1 MLTIII
7 TIISSVLFLWNGQ
20 MNSRYSIKWSLK
32 TSLISAGL
40 KEFLWSGNC
49 VPVWLAHGWLQ
60 AKILSIFQAVSSAS
74 YCFSNVY
81 EAWSSQDAC
90 LSALVFLQMLTRI
103 KYNRLNRGGGG
114 WTWWWCGGG
123 YSGYEWSFSYDWIT
137 KKDTIS
143 AFRNVLFPFKVMF
156 WPLLIGFCFT
166 FGRKKKYKLHHYWN
180 KISAQKNNYHV

>member
-40 KEFLWSGNC
+40 KEFLRSGNC

-114 WTWWWCGGG
+114 WTWWWGQLRWLWMIVFIRLNYQKSIFFGNICFQKC
-123 YSGYEWSFSYDWIT
+123 SFSI
-137 KKDTIS
+137 
-143 AFRNVLFPFKVMF
+143 
-156 WPLLIGFCFT
+156 
-166 FGRKKKYKLHHYWN
+166 
-180 KISAQKNNYHV
+180 